1 MRGVRLT
8 LLLTGGDG
16 GNAAV
21 WRVDGDVS
29 PKACA
34 EEIGYTFLPCVLA
47 YLHRAPRLIPTLQ
60 TAVGGSG
67 SGNSDRDSGG
77 GSGGGGLLHRDDVD
91 AVVVPVRASSFYCDS
106 ACVFAAYL
114 IDWRV
119 ACVACVQ
126 VNALGGPAVLTLLDR
141 FRRDRA
147 RRGLIIAVADNPTTM
162 AVTPETLLL
171 DARAEEEDRTTDEA
185 VIVTVQSYLEA
196 AGVMAAHKAGL
207 FRPSLSPQVPSVPMT
222 QL

>member
-1 MRGVRLT
+1 
-8 LLLTGGDG
+8 
-16 GNAAV
+16 
-21 WRVDGDVS
+21 
-29 PKACA
+29 
-34 EEIGYTFLPCVLA
+34 
-47 YLHRAPRLIPTLQ
+47 
-60 TAVGGSG
+60 
-67 SGNSDRDSGG
+67 
-77 GSGGGGLLHRDDVD
+77 
-91 AVVVPVRASSFYCDS
+91 
-106 ACVFAAYL
+106 
-114 IDWRV
+114 
-119 ACVACVQ
+119 VQ

-185 VIVTVQSYLEA
+185 VVIVTVQSYLEA

-207 FRPSLSPQVPSVPMT
+207 FRPSLLPQVPSVPMT

>member
-8 LLLTGGDG
+8 LLLTGGGGGG

-47 YLHRAPRLIPTLQ
+47 YLHRAPRLIPTRE
-60 TAVGGSG
+60 TRAGGSG

-77 GSGGGGLLHRDDVD
+77 GSGGLLHRDDVD

-106 ACVFAAYL
+106 ACVFVAYL
-114 IDWRV
+114 IDWR
-119 ACVACVQ
+119 VACVQ

-171 DARAEEEDRTTDEA
+171 DVRAEEDRTTDEAA